1 MKTFVSL
8 LRPMALV
15 VAAASVAA
23 CAQDTRS
30 IDDKLTQIATRLDRI
45 ERNIGRGGGAGAGNQ
60 PQRPPEPDREKT
72 YSISIEGNPQQGPSD
87 AKVTIVKGYEYAC
100 FYCDKVRGTLE
111 EIVKKYGADVRIVS
125 KQFVVHPQ
133 SATAP
138 ALAACAAHKQGRFE
152 QMDKLL
158 WEKVFAAKNFDKDKA
173 TDGGAQ
179 RCWEAPEGCPIVVG
193 LAQELQLNIEQ
204 FKSDMKGQC
213 QQYIQRDQ
221 AALRQLGMSATP
233 GFFINGRW
241 ISGAQQLAT
250 FTAVIDDEL
259 KKANERIAAGTSKAS
274 YYQNWVVEKGLKT
287 LDGKPSPQ
295 LDKPVVPAEKP

>member
-1 MKTFVSL
+1 MNKLVSSI
-8 LRPMALV
+8 RPLALPLV
-15 VAAASVAA
+15 LMAAALSGVAA

-30 IDDKLTQIATRLDRI
+30 IDEKLTQISARLERI
-45 ERNIGRGGGAGAGNQ
+45 ERNIGRGGGAGGGAQ

-72 YSISIEGNPQQGPSD
+72 YSMSVEGNPFTGPAD

-100 FYCDKVRGTLE
+100 FYCDKVRSTME
-111 EIVKKYGADVRIVS
+111 EIIKKYGADVRIVD

-138 ALAACAAHKQGRFE
+138 ALAACAAHKQGRFA
-152 QMDKLL
+152 QMDKLI
-158 WEKVFAAKNFDKDKA
+158 WEKVFSAKNFDKDKQVE
-173 TDGGAQ
+173 GQGSQ
-179 RCWEAPEGCPIVVG
+179 RCWESAEGCPIVVG
-193 LAQELQLNIEQ
+193 LAQELQLNIDK
-204 FKSDMKGQC
+204 FKADMKGEC

-250 FTAVIDDEL
+250 FTNVIDEEL
-259 KKANERIAAGTSKAS
+259 KKANERIAAGTPQAS
-274 YYQNWVVEKGLKT
+274 YYQTWVVEKGLKS
-287 LDGKPSPQ
+287 LEKQ
-295 LDKPVVPAEKP
+295 AEKQ

>member
-1 MKTFVSL
+1 
-8 LRPMALV
+8 MALV

-30 IDDKLTQIATRLDRI
+30 IDEKLTQIAARLDRI

-72 YSISIEGNPQQGPSD
+72 YSIAIDGNPQQGPSD

-100 FYCDKVRGTLE
+100 FYCEKVRGTLE
-111 EIVKKYGADVRIVS
+111 EIVKKYGADVRIIS

-158 WEKVFAAKNFDKDKA
+158 WEKVFAAKNFDKDK
-173 TDGGAQ
+173 TGDQGAQ
-179 RCWEAPEGCPIVVG
+179 RCWDTPEGCPIVVG

-204 FKSDMKGQC
+204 FKADMKGQC

-259 KKANERIAAGTSKAS
+259 KKANERIAAGTPKAS
-274 YYQNWVVEKGLKT
+274 YYQSWVVEKGLKT
-287 LDGKPSPQ
+287 LDGKPAPQ
-295 LDKPVVPAEKP
+295 PEKPAAPAEKP

>member
-1 MKTFVSL
+1 
-8 LRPMALV
+8 MALV
-15 VAAASVAA
+15 VAALSGAS

-30 IDDKLTQIATRLDRI
+30 IDDKLTQIAARLDRI
-45 ERNIGRGGGAGAGNQ
+45 ERNMGRGGAAGAAQ
-60 PQRPPEPDREKT
+60 DRARPPEPDREKT
-72 YSISIEGNPQQGPSD
+72 YSMPVDGNPQLGPSD

-111 EIVKKYGADVRIVS
+111 EIVKKYGPDVRIVS

-133 SATAP
+133 AATAP

-158 WEKVFAAKNFDKDKA
+158 WEKVFAAKNFDKDKQG
-173 TDGGAQ
+173 DQGAQ

-193 LAQELQLNIEQ
+193 LAQELQLNMEQ
-204 FKSDMKGQC
+204 FKADMKGEC

-221 AALRQLGMSATP
+221 AALRMLGMSATP

-250 FTAVIDDEL
+250 FVGVIDQEL
-259 KKANERIAAGTSKAS
+259 KKANERIAAGTPQAS
-274 YYQNWVVEKGLKT
+274 YYQTWVVEKGLKS
-287 LDGKPSPQ
+287 L
-295 LDKPVVPAEKP
+295 EKPAQ

>member
-1 MKTFVSL
+1 MNKLVSF
-8 LRPMALV
+8 LRPSIPSLALV
-15 VAAASVAA
+15 LAAASVAA

-30 IDDKLTQIATRLDRI
+30 IDEKLTQISARLERI
-45 ERNIGRGGGAGAGNQ
+45 ERNIGRGGGAGAGQ
-60 PQRPPEPDREKT
+60 QQQRPPEPDREKT
-72 YSISIEGNPQQGPSD
+72 YSMSVEGNPFTGPAD

-100 FYCDKVRGTLE
+100 FYCDKVRATLE
-111 EIVKKYGADVRIVS
+111 EIVKKYGADVRIVD

-133 SATAP
+133 AATAP

-158 WEKVFAAKNFDKDKA
+158 WSKVFAAKNFDKDKQVEGQA
-173 TDGGAQ
+173 AQ

-193 LAQELQLNIEQ
+193 LAQELQLNVEK
-204 FKSDMKGQC
+204 FKADMRGDC

-221 AALRQLGMSATP
+221 AQLRQLGMSATP

-250 FTAVIDDEL
+250 FTAVIDEEL
-259 KKANERIAAGTSKAS
+259 KKANERIAQGTPQAS
-274 YYQNWVVEKGLKT
+274 YYQTWVVEKGLKT
-287 LDGKPSPQ
+287 LDGKPAPQ
-295 LDKPVVPAEKP
+295 AEKQ